1 MNFLKF
7 VCVAVLLKWHNQSSC
22 LFCVLF
28 YSELWKLVRDML
40 FANQHILINMI
51 KSTSFLN
58 VAAGTGVPFHFHG
71 PGFGEVVF
79 GRKVKI

>member
-1 MNFLKF
+1 
-7 VCVAVLLKWHNQSSC
+7 
-22 LFCVLF
+22 
-28 YSELWKLVRDML
+28 ML

-51 KSTSFLN
+51 KSTSFLI

>member
-1 MNFLKF
+1 M
-7 VCVAVLLKWHNQSSC
+7 LKWHNQSSC
-22 LFCVLF
+22 LFYVLF
-28 YSELWKLVRDML
+28 YSESCKLVRDI
-40 FANQHILINMI
+40 NQYILTNMI

-58 VAAGTGVPFHFHG
+58 LAAGTGVPFHFHG